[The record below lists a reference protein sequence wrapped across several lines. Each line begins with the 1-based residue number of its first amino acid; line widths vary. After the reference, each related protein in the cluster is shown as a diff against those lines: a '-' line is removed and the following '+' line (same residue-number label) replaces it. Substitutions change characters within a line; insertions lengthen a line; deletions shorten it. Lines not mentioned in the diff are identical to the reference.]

1 MEATNVTNIL
11 SMDNTQY
18 NLDLSLPQLDST
30 ELADLDISLSENLS
44 SGLSI
49 SDSTKP
55 ETSKGINAEP
65 SNIEESNNMTDSF
78 TRIANNTIQEL
89 YTLNN
94 MYKPTRE
101 VD

>member
-11 SMDNTQY
+11 SMDNMQY

-49 SDSTKP
+49 SDSTKVRVILLLIQI
-55 ETSKGINAEP
+55 SIYHLLINKK
-65 SNIEESNNMTDSF
+65 
-78 TRIANNTIQEL
+78 
-89 YTLNN
+89 LNL
-94 MYKPTRE
+94 
-101 VD
+101 

>member
-49 SDSTKP
+49 SDSTKVRVILLLIQI
-55 ETSKGINAEP
+55 SIYHLLINKK
-65 SNIEESNNMTDSF
+65 
-78 TRIANNTIQEL
+78 
-89 YTLNN
+89 LNL
-94 MYKPTRE
+94 
-101 VD
+101 

>member
-49 SDSTKP
+49 SDSTKVRVILLLIQIFIYHLL
-55 ETSKGINAEP
+55 INKK
-65 SNIEESNNMTDSF
+65 
-78 TRIANNTIQEL
+78 
-89 YTLNN
+89 LNL
-94 MYKPTRE
+94 
-101 VD
+101 

>member
-49 SDSTKP
+49 SDSTKVCIILLLVQI
-55 ETSKGINAEP
+55 SIYHLLINKKSIIKSSRKQIKE
-65 SNIEESNNMTDSF
+65 
-78 TRIANNTIQEL
+78 
-89 YTLNN
+89 
-94 MYKPTRE
+94 
-101 VD
+101 

>member
-1 MEATNVTNIL
+1 METTNVTNIL

-49 SDSTKP
+49 SDSTKVRVILLLIQI
-55 ETSKGINAEP
+55 SIYHLLINKK
-65 SNIEESNNMTDSF
+65 
-78 TRIANNTIQEL
+78 
-89 YTLNN
+89 LNL
-94 MYKPTRE
+94 
-101 VD
+101 

>member
-11 SMDNTQY
+11 SMDSTQY

-49 SDSTKP
+49 SDSTKV
-55 ETSKGINAEP
+55 
-65 SNIEESNNMTDSF
+65 
-78 TRIANNTIQEL
+78 RIMLLIQISIYHL
-89 YTLNN
+89 LMNKKLNL
-94 MYKPTRE
+94 
-101 VD
+101 

>member
-11 SMDNTQY
+11 SMDNPQY

-49 SDSTKP
+49 SDSTKV
-55 ETSKGINAEP
+55 
-65 SNIEESNNMTDSF
+65 
-78 TRIANNTIQEL
+78 RIMLLIQISIYHL
-89 YTLNN
+89 LMNKKLNL
-94 MYKPTRE
+94 
-101 VD
+101 

>member
-11 SMDNTQY
+11 NMDNTQY

-49 SDSTKP
+49 SDSTKVCIIF
-55 ETSKGINAEP
+55 INT
-65 SNIEESNNMTDSF
+65 NFYLSF
-78 TRIANNTIQEL
+78 TN
-89 YTLNN
+89 
-94 MYKPTRE
+94 K
-101 VD
+101 

>member
-49 SDSTKP
+49 SDSTKVCIILLLIQI
-55 ETSKGINAEP
+55 SIYHLLINKKSIIKSSRKQIKE
-65 SNIEESNNMTDSF
+65 
-78 TRIANNTIQEL
+78 
-89 YTLNN
+89 
-94 MYKPTRE
+94 
-101 VD
+101 